1 MLHPPQFRASHSS
14 SKSREF
20 VDIQHISTAGS
31 PVDAMRYRQQKVS
44 NLTNPVLSH
53 VEKLVRLWWHWPWKS
68 LIVKDYDGKEHQ
80 QSAAYF
86 TRDNCGKRTVHAVT
100 FDKREELWEHWGQS
114 CPYINAY
121 IGKFSHLSII
131 PSKSGPEKKTLFAQL
146 VGFCISNKTVQV
158 FFASLDRCFWL
169 FYFPLFLW
177 ENFSFPW
184 LLFYSGD
191 RHLSS

>member
-1 MLHPPQFRASHSS
+1 MQC
-14 SKSREF
+14 
-20 VDIQHISTAGS
+20 DIDNRKI
-31 PVDAMRYRQQKVS
+31 S

-53 VEKLVRLWWHWPWKS
+53 VEKLVRLWWHRPCKS
-68 LIVKDYDGKEHQ
+68 LIVKDYDCKEHQ
-80 QSAAYF
+80 QSASYF

-100 FDKREELWEHWGQS
+100 FDKREELCEHWGQS

-131 PSKSGPEKKTLFAQL
+131 PSKSGPEKKALFAQIIGL
-146 VGFCISNKTVQV
+146 CISNRKKCTRIFCIFRQV
-158 FFASLDRCFWL
+158 FLVVL
-169 FYFPLFLW
+169 FSSFFW

>member
-20 VDIQHISTAGS
+20 VDIQHISTEGS
-31 PVDAMRYRQQKVS
+31 PLRLMQCDIDNTKNS

-80 QSAAYF
+80 QSAFYF

-131 PSKSGPEKKTLFAQL
+131 PSKCCREKRMNNIAIHIKSASIQL
-146 VGFCISNKTVQV
+146 
-158 FFASLDRCFWL
+158 FWL
-169 FYFPLFLW
+169 LTFP
-177 ENFSFPW
+177 
-184 LLFYSGD
+184 
-191 RHLSS
+191 

>member
-1 MLHPPQFRASHSS
+1 MQC
-14 SKSREF
+14 
-20 VDIQHISTAGS
+20 DI
-31 PVDAMRYRQQKVS
+31 DNQKIS

-80 QSAAYF
+80 QSASYF

-131 PSKSGPEKKTLFAQL
+131 PSKYQCGRKRMNNIALVHVQDRSAYMLFSM
-146 VGFCISNKTVQV
+146 FNISIFV
-158 FFASLDRCFWL
+158 DICFV
-169 FYFPLFLW
+169 FPLYFCETFL
-177 ENFSFPW
+177 FCGAG